1 MALTDFQRTV
11 CRLLADHRIASG
23 ESYVAGGVALN
34 EMMATQRTSRDI
46 DLFHD
51 TDEALETSW
60 QADRRLLEAQGF
72 RVRVIRERPSFV
84 EAEVGRDG
92 ERVLMEWA
100 RDSAFRFFPLVRH
113 PDLGLALHPFDLATN
128 KVLALVGRLEVRDWV
143 DLIFASER
151 IQPLGYLAWAA
162 CGKDPGFSP
171 LSILQEATRT
181 ARYSAEEV
189 QTLAFAGEPPDP
201 ADLSLRWHAMLTTA
215 RETIDA
221 LPPAELGR
229 CVLDECGRLFAGT
242 PDELRAALARVR
254 LESLKAKSCC
264 GRVKSHAARCVS
276 AHQASIA
283 CSSCSNA
290 RRSRPSFGA
299 RSGMTVAKPGR
310 SVRAHTRGRK
320 RASRRPASVTR

>member
-1 MALTDFQRTV
+1 MALTDFQRAV

-34 EMMATQRTSRDI
+34 ELMATPRTSRDI

-51 TDEALETSW
+51 TDEALEVSW
-60 QADRRLLEAQGF
+60 QADRHLLEEHRFA
-72 RVRVIRERPSFV
+72 VRVIRERPSFV
-84 EAEVGRDG
+84 EAEVGKEG

-143 DLIFASER
+143 DLIYASDR

-171 LSILQEATRT
+171 LSILQEASRT
-181 ARYSAEEV
+181 ARYSADEV
-189 QTLAFAGEPPDP
+189 RTLSFTGEPPDA
-201 ADLSLRWHAMLTTA
+201 ADLARRWHAMLA
-215 RETIDA
+215 MAPEVVDA

-229 CVLDECGRLFAGT
+229 CVLDADGRLFTGT
-242 PDELRAALARVR
+242 PDALQTA
-254 LESLKAKSCC
+254 L
-264 GRVKSHAARCVS
+264 
-276 AHQASIA
+276 
-283 CSSCSNA
+283 
-290 RRSRPSFGA
+290 
-299 RSGMTVAKPGR
+299 
-310 SVRAHTRGRK
+310 TRGRLVFHPGRIRGALPQLK
-320 RASRRPASVTR
+320 HAG